1 MNCQSCQHIME
12 SKGLTSA
19 ILLEEVERLHT
30 KVVQDLEKK
39 TSQLNLK
46 VLKHKKH
53 LGVVKDEVVKSEVKE
68 EPADPLAEGPAD
80 PVAAQP
86 EPAEEVEEDDWK
98 DAELGK
104 QELARLGKF
113 KIPRSLCRD
122 LLIGRHMNITI

>member
-53 LGVVKDEVVKSEVKE
+53 QGADVVKDEVVKSEVKKEPVDPLAE
-68 EPADPLAEGPAD
+68 EPADA
-80 PVAAQP
+80 VASQP
-86 EPAEEVEEDDWK
+86 EPAEEVEEDNWK

-104 QELARLGKF
+104 QELARLGVL
-113 KIPRSLCRD
+113 PR
-122 LLIGRHMNITI
+122 